1 MKDLH
6 PKITSSNCYLYYLRN
21 LSYFTKDG
29 KAKKD
34 YIRMNFLSAVEDINK
49 GLEKYFFNI
58 SNKSPFVLLTF
69 NTDLYSSSD
78 SVYDEDNQMFSLN
91 LVHKCWD
98 YHTPYKNRNL
108 EFWRILKRENIP
120 EKEYFAQAMKE
131 LTKTDKY
138 KDILKDILLCLDGLY
153 NCVEFLPTLGLEYN
167 NFGGFEVD
175 YEDIP
180 KMTERFL
187 SKKESYKT
195 LIRNLFQKPM
205 IGANIKI

>member
-1 MKDLH
+1 
-6 PKITSSNCYLYYLRN
+6 
-21 LSYFTKDG
+21 
-29 KAKKD
+29 
-34 YIRMNFLSAVEDINK
+34 MNFPSAVEDINE
-49 GLEKYFFNI
+49 GLENFFFNI
-58 SNKSPFVLLTF
+58 SNNSPFVLLTF

-78 SVYDEDNQMFSLN
+78 SAYDEDNQMVSLK
-91 LVHKCWD
+91 LVHKRWD
-98 YHTPYKNRNL
+98 YYTPYKNRNL
-108 EFWRILKRENIP
+108 EFLRILKRENIS
-120 EKEYFAQAMKE
+120 EKEYFAQVMKE

-205 IGANIKI
+205 IGTEY